1 MLYLV
6 TLLLH
11 TFNNESLVLKC
22 RGVPFSMQPWL
33 ARYNSKLQVNILSR
47 PLPEVIFYIALFSLP
62 DRKLPAKTNNN
73 LWICIIRVLCYQPE
87 ISWEQ
92 FDGSLESSS
101 EARMKQYNDRTSYQF
116 ISQSIGYH
124 LHFWFLIL
132 QVNLNG
138 VLSFNQACNVI
149 TPQPFP
155 YKGYALISLFWENF
169 ETARFGHVY
178 YRTTTDSLLL
188 TRTQRYVEDTF
199 PSIGGFNPSY
209 LLIATWDRVPQNTV
223 YSGGRTDLVSK
234 YQLLE
239 TL

>member
-1 MLYLV
+1 M
-6 TLLLH
+6 TRQA
-11 TFNNESLVLKC
+11 T
-22 RGVPFSMQPWL
+22 
-33 ARYNSKLQVNILSR
+33 
-47 PLPEVIFYIALFSLP
+47 
-62 DRKLPAKTNNN
+62 
-73 LWICIIRVLCYQPE
+73 
-87 ISWEQ
+87 
-92 FDGSLESSS
+92 SSS
-101 EARMKQYNDRTSYQF
+101 VYTHWLSSAF
-116 ISQSIGYH
+116 
-124 LHFWFLIL
+124 LVFLIS

-155 YKGYALISLFWENF
+155 YKGYAMISLFWENF

-223 YSGGRTDLVSK
+223 YSGGHTDLVSK

-239 TL
+239 TLLCTFGYITLHTAQKR